1 MRKIIRPKKQLGQVF
16 LKERKI
22 LELIAD
28 SLGLEGKGNVLE
40 IGAGYGNLT
49 EVLLG
54 KLGKGKVFAL
64 EKDEE
69 LAALLEE
76 KFNGEKVVVV
86 KGDVR
91 EIGLESFLEKKGIKK
106 IIGNIPYYL
115 SGWLLGEV
123 LDFRSYPEK
132 LVLVLQ
138 KEVGEKILSEKG
150 SFLSQA
156 FSFVSQV
163 KKIRLVKAG
172 SFYPRPKVDSMIVRF
187 SFFGKQENYGFRA
200 GFFRF
205 LKISFR
211 QPRKALFSNLE
222 KGGFSKVDL
231 MSALENSDLDLRV
244 RPHQLSLEAWL
255 KLFRILEGKKVTEKK
270 RASFEPP
277 ISF

>member
-1 MRKIIRPKKQLGQVF
+1 MGQVF

-28 SLGLEGKGNVLE
+28 SLGLEGKENVLE

-69 LAALLEE
+69 LAALLRE
-76 KFNGEKVVVV
+76 KFSGERIVVV

-91 EIGLESFLEKKGIKK
+91 EIGLESLLEKKRIKK
-106 IIGNIPYYL
+106 VVGNIPYYL
-115 SGWLLGEV
+115 SGWLLGKV
-123 LDFRSYPEK
+123 LDFRNYPER

-150 SFLSQA
+150 NFLSRA

-163 KKIRLVKAG
+163 KKVRLVKAG

-211 QPRKALFSNLE
+211 QPRKTLFSNLE
-222 KGGFSKVDL
+222 KRGFSKVDL

-255 KLFRILEGKKVTEKK
+255 KLFRILEGKEVTEKK